1 MKQEIVMQVDQ
12 DNIRRVFRTM
22 FEKALSAGK
31 AMELVLREPV
41 RSRSANRKMW
51 PMLEDVSSQVQLCI
65 NGALV
70 WAKPD
75 DWKDVFTAALKREQR
90 MAQGIDGGLVIL
102 GARTSKMRKA
112 EFSELI
118 DLIYA
123 FGANNGVVWSEPALD
138 VYERYAGFQRREAA

>member
-1 MKQEIVMQVDQ
+1 MKNEIVMQVDQ
-12 DNIRRVFRTM
+12 DNIRRVFRAM

-31 AMELVLREPV
+31 AMELVLRERR
-41 RSRSANRKMW
+41 RSTDQNRKLW
-51 PMLEDVSSQVQLCI
+51 PMLADVSKQVQLCI
-65 NGALV
+65 NGAMV
-70 WAKPD
+70 WAEPE

-118 DLIYA
+118 ELIYA

-138 VYERYAGFQRREAA
+138 VYERYAGLQRRAA